1 MDEESYTEIL
11 QKIISDNPEID
22 PQVIETTLNEAI
34 KLLTYRGH
42 IKSIKGDV

>member
-1 MDEESYTEIL
+1 MNEESYTEISR
-11 QKIISDNPEID
+11 KIISDNPEID

-34 KLLTYRGH
+34 KLLTDRGH